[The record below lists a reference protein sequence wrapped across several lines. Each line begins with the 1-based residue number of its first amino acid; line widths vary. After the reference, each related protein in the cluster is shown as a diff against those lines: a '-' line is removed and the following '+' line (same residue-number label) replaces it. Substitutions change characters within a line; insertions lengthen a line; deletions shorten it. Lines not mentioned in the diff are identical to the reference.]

1 MNDEQRKVRKFY
13 KEFLSWK
20 AENIGVWIGAG
31 FIEVLFA
38 VMMMIPYQEMLH
50 DPGLFVFPVLFGWL
64 GPMLYLKPYQTF
76 AEGQQ
81 QCSIYEK
88 IKYLPIDLKEI
99 RKMRV
104 VYLASFV
111 GKIFPIMM
119 ILQLLCAYWS
129 FKEIT
134 IANIIYAIGMGFVL
148 PVLGNLPGAVI
159 GK

>member
-1 MNDEQRKVRKFY
+1 MSDEQRKVRKFY

-20 AENIGVWIGAG
+20 AENIGVWIGTG

-50 DPGLFVFPVLFGWL
+50 DPGLFVFPVL
-64 GPMLYLKPYQTF
+64 
-76 AEGQQ
+76 
-81 QCSIYEK
+81 
-88 IKYLPIDLKEI
+88 
-99 RKMRV
+99 
-104 VYLASFV
+104 FV